1 MTWIF
6 KENRTGKVI
15 ELERDSITAGQM
27 KEIYRDGFILI
38 EIK

>member
-1 MTWIF
+1 MTF
-6 KENRTGKVI
+6 VEVTENEST
-15 ELERDSITAGQM
+15 ITVDGYSSAVGQM